1 MKLQVSQ
8 RCCRCCCNYNYVTRW
23 RLITATLQ
31 RRVDAAVKPLYPAAP
46 DFAHWPTWWRRLQP
60 TTTPGILLRSLV
72 YLSWA
77 EYCDER
83 VCRTSPKF
91 FCAACGFGLL
101 SSCGIVVRYVLPV
114 CGWPH
119 VFYNMTGRDR
129 STGKQQ
135 RHCKVVCRLTPLPC
149 VICRILS

>member
-8 RCCRCCCNYNYVTRW
+8 RCCRCCCCCYYYVTRW

-91 FCAACGFGLL
+91 FSVLLAALVCSPLAASWYAMYFRSVDDLMFFTTWQVA
-101 SSCGIVVRYVLPV
+101 SSSITAKSFADYRPCRVLFV
-114 CGWPH
+114 A
-119 VFYNMTGRDR
+119 
-129 STGKQQ
+129 S
-135 RHCKVVCRLTPLPC
+135 CR
-149 VICRILS
+149 R